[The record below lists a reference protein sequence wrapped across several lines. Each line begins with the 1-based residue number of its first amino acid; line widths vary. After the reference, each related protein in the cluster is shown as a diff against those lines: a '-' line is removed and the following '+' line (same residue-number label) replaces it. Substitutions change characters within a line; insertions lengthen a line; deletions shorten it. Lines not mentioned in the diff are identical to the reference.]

1 MRRGIIIAVIAVAAL
16 GAGTALL
23 WNSSTADAGTTT
35 APVALACDSD
45 CAVDC
50 SGCPGHATAAEPK
63 ESTVCD
69 HAHVGCAPADCDHD
83 CAGCTDGH
91 HADADCPCGG
101 DRAACT
107 DEMKA
112 ACDHRANCDCSHDR
126 G

>member
-23 WNSSTADAGTTT
+23 WNSSTADAGTTG

-63 ESTVCD
+63 ESAVCD
-69 HAHVGCAPADCDHD
+69 HAQDGCTPADCDHD

-101 DRAACT
+101 DRDACT